1 MTPLPLTSLKIFCE
15 LEHSTIRSKKG
26 WSLHINPVCALMF
39 ICNTSEEGDAYGQL
53 VTCADLRKEMLSIM
67 EERCWIGIP
76 EVQILVPSLLLTLYH
91 WSSFSISFLNTTA
104 GGLKQMICTIFK
116 PQILWA
122 FFSYWG
128 TDICWHIMDPGR
140 MWKAAVNQY
149 SKPHSFYRW
158 RSPHVY

>member
-53 VTCADLRKEMLSIM
+53 VTYADLRKEMLSIM
-67 EERCWIGIP
+67 EEKVLNWNSRGP
-76 EVQILVPSLLLTLYH
+76 NPSSK
-91 WSSFSISFLNTTA
+91 SSIDFISLKFFISFLNMTA

-116 PQILWA
+116 PQILLA

-128 TDICWHIMDPGR
+128 TDIC
-140 MWKAAVNQY
+140 
-149 SKPHSFYRW
+149 
-158 RSPHVY
+158 